1 MIKKREIICFS
12 LSIIMASV
20 IINFDGMF
28 VSSVSGQS
36 SEKESEG
43 SIVFND
49 PNLKAELVV
58 SGLQFPTT
66 MAFIDK
72 NDFLIL
78 EKETG
83 LVKRVTDGKV
93 LEPLLKLTVS
103 GKDERG
109 LLGID
114 IDKKQYSGFDF
125 IYVYLSYV
133 ECATKESCES
143 KVVRYELDNENNKLI
158 FPKEIFSVKSFPD
171 DSHVGGIV
179 KVGPDQNVYV
189 TVGDFTCTD
198 CPPFETLAENFEDSI
213 PPDGRAGIMRISPDG
228 DPVDNGI
235 LGKEYPVNLYFAYGI
250 RNSFGI
256 DFDPLTGYLWDTEN
270 GPDYGDEINLVE
282 PGFNSGALK
291 IFGKSESNSN
301 YEFDNV
307 VQSNTDEGP
316 DGLVTFN
323 GSGRYSE
330 PELTW
335 QDTVAPTAVTFLDS
349 NTLGNNYQ
357 NDMFVATAGG
367 GKIYNF
373 DLSQDRKQLVLK
385 DTLADK
391 IVDSDTEEESITFA
405 EGFTMI
411 TDLEMNPYDGHL
423 YVVSPIDGDSAA
435 GSVYKIVSTSPP
447 LPPEPIQTPFSPD
460 IIQDP
465 ASPDIIQ
472 DPASPDIIQDPA
484 SPDDS
489 IKIPS
494 GIEST
499 QGDKLKNIE
508 ENNNNN
514 KDVSICNKLKS
525 YDDVLTD
532 TWIQEK
538 ITDEQVM
545 YLGQQVKE
553 LMVEAGCIN

>member
-1 MIKKREIICFS
+1 
-12 LSIIMASV
+12 
-20 IINFDGMF
+20 
-28 VSSVSGQS
+28 
-36 SEKESEG
+36 
-43 SIVFND
+43 
-49 PNLKAELVV
+49 
-58 SGLQFPTT
+58 
-66 MAFIDK
+66 
-72 NDFLIL
+72 
-78 EKETG
+78 
-83 LVKRVTDGKV
+83 
-93 LEPLLKLTVS
+93 
-103 GKDERG
+103 
-109 LLGID
+109 
-114 IDKKQYSGFDF
+114 
-125 IYVYLSYV
+125 
-133 ECATKESCES
+133 
-143 KVVRYELDNENNKLI
+143 
-158 FPKEIFSVKSFPD
+158 
-171 DSHVGGIV
+171 
-179 KVGPDQNVYV
+179 
-189 TVGDFTCTD
+189 
-198 CPPFETLAENFEDSI
+198 
-213 PPDGRAGIMRISPDG
+213 MRISPDG

-291 IFGKSESNSN
+291 IFGKSEGNSN

-447 LPPEPIQTPFSPD
+447 PEPIQTPFSPD
-460 IIQDP
+460 IIKDP
-465 ASPDIIQ
+465 ASPDIIK
-472 DPASPDIIQDPA
+472 DPASPDIIKDPA

-499 QGDKLKNIE
+499 QGDKQKNIE

-514 KDVSICNKLKS
+514 DNDVSICNKLKS

-532 TWIQEK
+532 SWIQEK

-553 LMVEAGCIN
+553 LMVETGCIN